1 MDMIVSKK
9 RITDIRKRTK
19 NTGSMQAIKRVG
31 LDPAR
36 ERERE
41 RERDGLC
48 ELGLAKKKMKETI
61 RA

>member
-19 NTGSMQAIKRVG
+19 NMGSMQAIKRVG
-31 LDPAR
+31 LDLATDR

-41 RERDGLC
+41 RERGSV
-48 ELGLAKKKMKETI
+48 
-61 RA
+61 

>member
-41 RERDGLC
+41 RDGLC
-48 ELGLAKKKMKETI
+48 ELGLAKKKNE
-61 RA
+61 RNH

>member
-41 RERDGLC
+41 RER
-48 ELGLAKKKMKETI
+48 
-61 RA
+61 RSV

>member
-31 LDPAR
+31 LDPATQR

-41 RERDGLC
+41 RRSV
-48 ELGLAKKKMKETI
+48 
-61 RA
+61 

>member
-19 NTGSMQAIKRVG
+19 NTGSMRVNQESWFRSG
-31 LDPAR
+31 HG

-41 RERDGLC
+41 NGSVRSGFSKNKR
-48 ELGLAKKKMKETI
+48 K
-61 RA
+61 